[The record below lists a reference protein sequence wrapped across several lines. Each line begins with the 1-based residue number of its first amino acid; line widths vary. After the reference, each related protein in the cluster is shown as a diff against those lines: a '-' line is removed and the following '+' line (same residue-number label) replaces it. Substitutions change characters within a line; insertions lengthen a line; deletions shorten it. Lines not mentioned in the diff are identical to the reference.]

1 MKSLLDR
8 RTFLKD
14 ASALTVSAGLIVSTA
29 AAITSADASQG
40 PRIGAALFDGRYSSC
55 RTFANAL
62 AREGAAV
69 FDVGAD
75 VALLWYGPLRD
86 HFTAH
91 AGSVAGLTT
100 QSDFVVSQSF
110 GRERGLSLKYEGVH
124 DSRGSRAI
132 THRLRGL
139 MNVDGVGAALRHTD
153 SQWSEKLASALAR
166 TQSSETASQW
176 KSSLAQTSALRDH
189 PGFLTSW
196 LLTAQQ
202 PKPHSTIRRPTPKS
216 LALPAASQ
224 FRSPFARQ

>member
-196 LLTAQQ
+196 LLTA
-202 PKPHSTIRRPTPKS
+202 
-216 LALPAASQ
+216 
-224 FRSPFARQ
+224 